1 MFYNTILVPLDGSER
16 AESIVPHVENLA
28 QAEEAKVVFARVV
41 EPVSKSFV
49 LDPDESP
56 KYEYDPAQDEKA
68 RDYLTN
74 WVNNFQEKGLAADKI
89 LLRGLPV
96 DGIIRAGEET
106 NADLIAMTS
115 QGRTGLAQVVYGSTA
130 SGVLNRVSRPLLL
143 VHAEKTEAGTEAN
156 RRILVPLDGSKHA
169 EAIIPHVDGVA
180 RLYDAQVTVMRV
192 VTTGYQTAVLRDV
205 EEEAEEEEV
214 HGHILKRLSAEQET
228 ERYEKAR
235 TYLLRVRDEL
245 RDEGIDANAMLM
257 QGKPVEG
264 IVMAADSVE
273 ADLIAMTSHGK
284 TGLSQVFYGSVS
296 SGVLNR
302 AQRPLLVIRPDLEST
317 AA

>member
-1 MFYNTILVPLDGSER
+1 MFYNIILVPLDGSER
-16 AESIVPHVENLA
+16 AESIIPHVENLA
-28 QAEEAKVVFARVV
+28 QYEDTHVVFARVV

-56 KYEYDPAQDEKA
+56 KYEYDPAQDETA
-68 RDYLTN
+68 RNYLDT
-74 WVNNFQEKGLAADKI
+74 WVDKFQEKGVSADKI
-89 LLRGLPV
+89 MLRGLPV
-96 DGIIRAGEET
+96 DGIIRAANET
-106 NADLIAMTS
+106 EAELVAMTS

-130 SGVLNRVSRPLLL
+130 AGVLNRVTRPLLL
-143 VHAEKTEAGTEAN
+143 VHADKTEAGTETN

-169 EAIIPHVDGVA
+169 ESIIPHVEGVA
-180 RLYDAQVTVMRV
+180 RLYEAQVTVMRV

-205 EEEAEEEEV
+205 EAKAEEADV

-228 ERYEKAR
+228 ERYENAR
-235 TYLLRVRDEL
+235 TYLVRMRNALREKGL
-245 RDEGIDANAMLM
+245 DANAMLM

-264 IVMAADSVE
+264 IVMAADSIG

-296 SGVLNR
+296 AGVLNR
-302 AQRPLLVIRPDLEST
+302 AQRPLLVIRPDLEAT

>member
-1 MFYNTILVPLDGSER
+1 MFYNTILVPLDGSKR
-16 AESIVPHVENLA
+16 AESIVSHVQNLA
-28 QAEEAKVVFARVV
+28 QYEGAKVVFARIV

-56 KYEYDPAQDEKA
+56 KYEYDPEQDEHA
-68 RDYLTN
+68 REYLDT
-74 WVNNFQEKGLAADKI
+74 WVDTFRDKGLAADKI

-143 VHAEKTEAGTEAN
+143 VHADKTEAGTETN

-169 EAIIPHVDGVA
+169 ESIIPHVEGVA
-180 RLYDAQVTVMRV
+180 KLYDAHVTVMRV

-205 EEEAEEEEV
+205 EEPSEEKEV
-214 HGHILKRLSAEQET
+214 HGHIMKRLSEEQET
-228 ERYEKAR
+228 ERYENAR
-235 TYLLRVRDEL
+235 TYLLDVRDSL
-245 RDEGIDANAMLM
+245 RDAGIDANAMLM

-264 IVMAADSVE
+264 IVMAADSIE

-302 AQRPLLVIRPDLEST
+302 AQRPLLVIRADLES

>member
-16 AESIVPHVENLA
+16 AESIIPHVENLA
-28 QAEEAKVVFARVV
+28 HYEDAHVVFARVV
-41 EPVSKSFV
+41 EPISKSFV

-56 KYEYDPAQDEKA
+56 KYEYDPAQDETA
-68 RDYLTN
+68 RNYLDM
-74 WVNNFQEKGLAADKI
+74 WVDTFQEKGFSADKI
-89 LLRGLPV
+89 MLRGLPV
-96 DGIIRAGEET
+96 DGIIRAAKET
-106 NADLIAMTS
+106 EADLVAMTS
-115 QGRTGLAQVVYGSTA
+115 QGRTGLAKVVYGSTA
-130 SGVLNRVSRPLLL
+130 AGVLNRVTRPLLL
-143 VHAEKTEAGTEAN
+143 VHAGKTEAGTETN
-156 RRILVPLDGSKHA
+156 QRILVPLDGSKHA
-169 EAIIPHVDGVA
+169 ESIIPHVESVA

-205 EEEAEEEEV
+205 EEESEEEEV

-235 TYLLRVRDEL
+235 TYLLRVRDAL
-245 RDEGIDANAMLM
+245 REEGIDAKAMLM
-257 QGKPVEG
+257 QGRPVEG
-264 IVMAADSVE
+264 IIMAADSIE

-284 TGLSQVFYGSVS
+284 SGLSQVFYGSVS

-302 AQRPLLVIRPDLEST
+302 AQRPLLVIRSDLEST